1 MYGHFMLLQACHL
14 LNGQLSNSLNFKSVL
29 LCLLFIYTFIHCFIL
44 YQISVARRLWVILL
58 GTNWS
63 SGGVNIHLSVINL
76 WFLLDVYIF
85 AYFVSKDLAC
95 KAVWPH
101 GLLVLIMHA
110 TNSDAVSDAPGPSPF
125 CLKWKLEL
133 MYGYLNIVMFS
144 CLVNGLSMHSIS
156 R

>member
-63 SGGVNIHLSVINL
+63 SGGINIHLSVINL

-85 AYFVSKDLAC
+85 ALFCKQRPCMQGSMTPWTFSTDHACHKQWRSFWCPRPQPLLSKMEVGTY
-95 KAVWPH
+95 VWISKYCDV
-101 GLLVLIMHA
+101 LLSSEWI
-110 TNSDAVSDAPGPSPF
+110 
-125 CLKWKLEL
+125 
-133 MYGYLNIVMFS
+133 I
-144 CLVNGLSMHSIS
+144 
-156 R
+156 